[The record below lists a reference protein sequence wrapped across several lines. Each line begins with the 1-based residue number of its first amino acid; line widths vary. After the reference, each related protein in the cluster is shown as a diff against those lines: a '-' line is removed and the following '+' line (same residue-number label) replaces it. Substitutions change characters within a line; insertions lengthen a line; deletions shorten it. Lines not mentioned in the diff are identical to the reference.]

1 MDNQSVIDEVRLHSD
16 IVDVISSY
24 IPLTQKGKNYFGV
37 CPFHDDQ
44 NPSMSVSKDLQI
56 YKCFACGA
64 SGNVFNF
71 VMDYEH
77 VTFRE
82 ALNILGERAGIKV
95 SGNFDKGNNSK
106 NEPYYKVLDLALKF
120 YQNNINTT
128 YGKKAKEYLYGRGIT
143 EEIIKE
149 FGIGLS
155 LKKNDTLTK
164 LLEEKGYSI
173 KVLNDLGLSSNT
185 NDTYINRIMFPLHD
199 LNGRCIGFSGRIY
212 NNEDTNKYLNTKETP
227 IFKKG
232 ELIYNYHIARD
243 AARTKKYVIV
253 MEGFMDV
260 IRASTIGYKNVVALM
275 GTAMTK
281 EQANLI
287 KRLSNDIILCFDGDD
302 AGLHADLVNGEALT
316 KLGLNPKVIVLSD
329 NEDPDTYILKN
340 GKSAFDRLV
349 KNAIPW
355 SDYKIDSLK
364 KNVNMKSD
372 LEVANYINNVIKEAS
387 IITDEIRKE
396 IILKNLAK
404 EFDLE
409 YNTLEKRLSEYKN
422 KEEVKETKPV
432 IQKETKKVTK
442 YNKASMAII
451 YYMLK
456 DANVIDLYE
465 EEELILPTEDERLL
479 ANEISY
485 YYEQNENLNVA
496 DIITYLGDKKDLIDL
511 LTDILSMDY
520 KDNPTEEELME
531 YVGVVKKYRLDMEAK
546 RLKKLLEEEPDAL
559 EKAKIA
565 ERIRKLKMGV
575 E

>member
-1 MDNQSVIDEVRLHSD
+1 MDNQNVIDEVRLHSD

-422 KEEVKETKPV
+422 KEEAKETKQV
-432 IQKETKKVTK
+432 IQKETKKITK

-465 EEELILPTEDERLL
+465 EEELILPTEEERLL

>member
-1 MDNQSVIDEVRLHSD
+1 MDNQNVIDEVRLHSD

-465 EEELILPTEDERLL
+465 EEELILPTEEERLL

-520 KDNPTEEELME
+520 KDNLTEEELME
-531 YVGVVKKYRLDMEAK
+531 YVSVIKEYGLEKEIE
-546 RLKKLLEEEPDAL
+546 RLKKLQKEEPNA
-559 EKAKIA
+559 AKQAQIG

>member
-1 MDNQSVIDEVRLHSD
+1 MDNHSLIDEIRLHSD

-77 VTFRE
+77 VPFRE
-82 ALNILGERAGIKV
+82 ALSILGNRAGIKV
-95 SGNFDKGNNSK
+95 SGNFDNKNTK
-106 NEPYYKVLDLALKF
+106 NEPYYKVLELALKY
-120 YQNNINTT
+120 YQNNINTVQ
-128 YGKKAKEYLYGRGIT
+128 GKHAKEYLKGRGIS
-143 EEIIKE
+143 EDIIKE

-155 LKKNDTLTK
+155 LKKNDSLTK
-164 LLEEKGYSI
+164 LLEEKGYSL

-316 KLGLNPKVIVLSD
+316 KMGLNPKVIVLSN

-340 GKSAFDRLV
+340 GKESFDKLV
-349 KNAIPW
+349 KDAIPW
-355 SDYKIDSLK
+355 SDYKINSLK

-409 YNTLEKRLSEYKN
+409 YNTLEKRLSDYKS
-422 KEEVKETKPV
+422 KEEVK
-432 IQKETKKVTK
+432 
-442 YNKASMAII
+442 
-451 YYMLK
+451 
-456 DANVIDLYE
+456 
-465 EEELILPTEDERLL
+465 
-479 ANEISY
+479 
-485 YYEQNENLNVA
+485 
-496 DIITYLGDKKDLIDL
+496 
-511 LTDILSMDY
+511 
-520 KDNPTEEELME
+520 
-531 YVGVVKKYRLDMEAK
+531 KKYR
-546 RLKKLLEEEPDAL
+546 
-559 EKAKIA
+559 
-565 ERIRKLKMGV
+565 
-575 E
+575 

>member
-1 MDNQSVIDEVRLHSD
+1 MDNQKVIDEVRLHSD

-77 VTFRE
+77 VSFRE
-82 ALNILGERAGIKV
+82 ALNILGNRSGIKID
-95 SGNFDKGNNSK
+95 GNFKDSTNTK

-128 YGKKAKEYLYGRGIT
+128 YGKKAKEYLSGRGIT
-143 EEIIKE
+143 EDIIKE

-243 AARTKKYVIV
+243 ASRTKKYVIV

-316 KLGLNPKVIVLSD
+316 KMGLNPKVIVLSNND
-329 NEDPDTYILKN
+329 DPDTYILKN
-340 GKSAFDRLV
+340 GKADFDRLV

-355 SDYKIDSLK
+355 SDYKINSLK

-409 YNTLEKRLSEYKN
+409 YNTLEKRLSEYKS
-422 KEEVKETKPV
+422 EVEVKEIKPV
-432 IQKETKKVTK
+432 IKKETKKITK
-442 YNKASMAII
+442 YNKASRALI

-456 DANVIDLYE
+456 DAKVIEIFDE
-465 EEELILPTEDERLL
+465 EEVIIPTEEERLL

-485 YYEQNENLNVA
+485 YYRENENLNVA

-520 KDNPTEEELME
+520 KDNPTEDELME
-531 YVGVVKKYRLDMEAK
+531 YVKVIEEYRRKIEIE
-546 RLKKLLEEEPDAL
+546 RLKKLQKEEPDAK
-559 EKAKIA
+559 EQAKIG